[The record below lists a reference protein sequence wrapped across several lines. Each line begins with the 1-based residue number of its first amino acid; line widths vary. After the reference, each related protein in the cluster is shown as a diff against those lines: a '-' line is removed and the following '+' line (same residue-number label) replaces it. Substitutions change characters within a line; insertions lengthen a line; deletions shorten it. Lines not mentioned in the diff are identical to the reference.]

1 MAGAYYHRSVDYFAG
16 VLTGYM
22 ISGPS
27 CVFINLNNSFLKF
40 EENYFDCRD
49 DYICINDWISRK
61 YEYSRFTVV
70 KFEKNKKSYLLKIV
84 KLRRVY
90 VDFLSH

>member
-27 CVFINLNNSFLKF
+27 CVFINLNNSFLK
-40 EENYFDCRD
+40 
-49 DYICINDWISRK
+49 
-61 YEYSRFTVV
+61 YE
-70 KFEKNKKSYLLKIV
+70 KIILIV
-84 KLRRVY
+84 EMVTSALMIEFHGNTNIQ
-90 VDFLSH
+90 DLQL